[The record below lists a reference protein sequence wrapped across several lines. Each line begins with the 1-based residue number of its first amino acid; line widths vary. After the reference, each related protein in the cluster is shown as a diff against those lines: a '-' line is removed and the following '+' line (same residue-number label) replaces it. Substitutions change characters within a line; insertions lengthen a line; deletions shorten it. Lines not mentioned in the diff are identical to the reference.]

1 MEIIQQ
7 RLIWLLGTVSLL
19 VVLSRM
25 PSHNFAKSKISLFK
39 IKLGLSL
46 ILFGAMAGIAGRLG
60 IIDQAILRS
69 GLIYYLENII
79 GCLGGWC
86 LVLWGI
92 IEWAGEGSVTSVSAS
107 RSRTFAEKL
116 AQAVIEEQS
125 AVPFLSRIAKYLSM
139 ALDCD
144 GLSLHV
150 RKRNGGF
157 GLQFEHGFGPDFA
170 KSIENP
176 TPPGPITSAAV
187 LGETVVSDTPE
198 EIHAN
203 GLIATANG
211 PVTKCI
217 SIPLNNGSAVLT
229 AYYSK
234 SHGFGDTEF
243 GIINNTVNALAA
255 FIRRDAAGRDHE
267 RRQHVA
273 ELQASLSEIFRANSG
288 LYSPLIISSRL
299 IARNLPFSEMNLY
312 IGGDG
317 PVQSF
322 DFEVMPGSLLRITMG
337 HLAKAQFPFLFLS
350 QDASG
355 SGDTVKMRAIPSR
368 ASLLASGNS
377 AMGKC
382 FWIEAGFSDSCLM
395 GQVPSDLLSILCDQV
410 ALRLDQEDALE
421 QNGRFIQLLGAVQ
434 HLQEKALVEE
444 NAEAILRET
453 AQVVVDAGIFP
464 FCRITICNPGKSE
477 LKTAAL
483 AQLRPAEP
491 QPQNRHCIP
500 LEQTPLHKKALIEKA
515 TVIFGKDEPERI
527 MSGDEARL
535 LLPDGTQRGMIVP
548 IILKGNAIG
557 ALTAGDFRDSDRA
570 DSDSIN
576 ELFLANI
583 AGLISLMLMWRKE
596 KRVAG
601 SGREGQKRLK
611 VVRPE
616 VKAGSTEPR
625 FAPGVRSRIN
635 GPLAGILA
643 SCEYL
648 KDSCPGIDQHVG
660 RYLQVIEKNAERIH
674 EITLG
679 LTEK

>member
-1 MEIIQQ
+1 
-7 RLIWLLGTVSLL
+7 
-19 VVLSRM
+19 
-25 PSHNFAKSKISLFK
+25 
-39 IKLGLSL
+39 
-46 ILFGAMAGIAGRLG
+46 
-60 IIDQAILRS
+60 
-69 GLIYYLENII
+69 
-79 GCLGGWC
+79 
-86 LVLWGI
+86 
-92 IEWAGEGSVTSVSAS
+92 
-107 RSRTFAEKL
+107 
-116 AQAVIEEQS
+116 
-125 AVPFLSRIAKYLSM
+125 
-139 ALDCD
+139 
-144 GLSLHV
+144 
-150 RKRNGGF
+150 
-157 GLQFEHGFGPDFA
+157 
-170 KSIENP
+170 
-176 TPPGPITSAAV
+176 
-187 LGETVVSDTPE
+187 
-198 EIHAN
+198 
-203 GLIATANG
+203 
-211 PVTKCI
+211 
-217 SIPLNNGSAVLT
+217 
-229 AYYSK
+229 
-234 SHGFGDTEF
+234 
-243 GIINNTVNALAA
+243 
-255 FIRRDAAGRDHE
+255 
-267 RRQHVA
+267 
-273 ELQASLSEIFRANSG
+273 
-288 LYSPLIISSRL
+288 
-299 IARNLPFSEMNLY
+299 
-312 IGGDG
+312 
-317 PVQSF
+317 
-322 DFEVMPGSLLRITMG
+322 
-337 HLAKAQFPFLFLS
+337 
-350 QDASG
+350 
-355 SGDTVKMRAIPSR
+355 
-368 ASLLASGNS
+368 
-377 AMGKC
+377 
-382 FWIEAGFSDSCLM
+382 
-395 GQVPSDLLSILCDQV
+395 
-410 ALRLDQEDALE
+410 
-421 QNGRFIQLLGAVQ
+421 
-434 HLQEKALVEE
+434 
-444 NAEAILRET
+444 LRET